1 MAVGQFWHA
10 ILSLET
16 RRSYAPM
23 MHATEFEFRQRWS
36 LFGSI
41 FFVGFILFA
50 VDHVPVWVRL
60 SAQLS
65 EAAKLPMQLAEHLVL
80 GVASAI
86 MIASALIRVWGSA
99 YLGREVVHDHALH
112 SEALRADG
120 PYRHTRNPLYF
131 GNVLMSVA
139 MGLFAPAMGFPI
151 IAIGIPLFCYRLI
164 GREEAGLEAE
174 QGEAYRAFKRAVP
187 RMWPALRAQIPAG
200 GATPDWISGLSAEVF
215 FLSFAAGVIAVA
227 ITLNPLWLWIGCLAS
242 PLLSWLAELA
252 MRKGGRAVP
261 TESKE

>member
-1 MAVGQFWHA
+1 
-10 ILSLET
+10 
-16 RRSYAPM
+16 M
-23 MHATEFEFRQRWS
+23 MRATDFEFRQRWS

-60 SAQLS
+60 SGHLS
-65 EAAKLPMQLAEHLVL
+65 EAAKISMPFAEHIVL
-80 GVASAI
+80 GIASAI
-86 MIASALIRVWGSA
+86 MIAAALIRVWGSA

-112 SEALRADG
+112 SETLRADG

-131 GNVLMSVA
+131 GNTLMSFA
-139 MGLFAPAMGFPI
+139 MASFAPTIGFPI

-174 QGEAYRAFKRAVP
+174 QGEPYRAFKRAVP
-187 RMWPALRAQIPAG
+187 RMWPALRAQIPAS
-200 GATPDWISGLSAEVF
+200 GATPDWINGLSAEVF
-215 FLSFAAGVIAVA
+215 FLSFAAGVIASTV
-227 ITLNPLWLWIGCLAS
+227 TLSPLWLWIGCLAS

-252 MRKGGRAVP
+252 IRKSGRA
-261 TESKE
+261 TATTSKE

>member
-1 MAVGQFWHA
+1 
-10 ILSLET
+10 
-16 RRSYAPM
+16 M
-23 MHATEFEFRQRWS
+23 MRATDFEFRQRWS

-60 SAQLS
+60 SGHLS
-65 EAAKLPMQLAEHLVL
+65 EAAKISMPVAEHIVL
-80 GVASAI
+80 GAASAV

-112 SEALRADG
+112 SETLRADG

-131 GNVLMSVA
+131 GNALMAAA
-139 MGLFAPAMGFPI
+139 MGVFAPTIGFPI

-164 GREEAGLEAE
+164 GREEQGLEAE
-174 QGEAYRAFKRAVP
+174 QGETYRAFMRAVP

-200 GATPDWISGLSAEVF
+200 GATPDWINGISAEVF
-215 FLSFAAGVIAVA
+215 FLSFAAGVIATT

-252 MRKGGRAVP
+252 MRKSGRGM
-261 TESKE
+261 TSEFKE